1 MPSREHDVAA
11 VDDIPVDGMLGVKAG
26 KQDVLL
32 TRDRAAVYAVGGT
45 CPHAGGTLAE
55 GVRHDDH
62 VICPWHK
69 ASFCLRTGA
78 LLDPPAMDALPRF
91 ATRVAQGRVLVS
103 VPATPSRE
111 PSRTGDSR
119 CFVIVG
125 AGAAGASAAQMLREA
140 GFGGRIVMLD
150 RENRVP
156 YDRTILSKY
165 VLSGQLGGEKS
176 PLQTQEWY
184 RRHGIERRTA
194 NVVSVDPTARL
205 ITCADGTV
213 VTYDAALLA
222 VGGEPRRPPISGADR
237 RNVFLLRSRSDA
249 DAILAQAERS
259 CRAVILGSSFIG
271 MEVAASLRERGLE
284 VTVVGV
290 ESVPF
295 EQTLGASVG
304 RAWQR
309 LHERRG
315 VTFRTS
321 AKVTSFDGGAELT
334 GVTLDTGERIP
345 ADLALVGF
353 GVRSATGAISGLPC
367 NDDGSVNVDAQLRV
381 ADALYAAGDIA
392 RFPYRG
398 DGPAI
403 RVEHWR
409 VAQQHGRTAALAMLG
424 KPVRYDAV
432 PVFWTIQYLKR
443 LDYIGH
449 ASEWDE
455 IVLHGDPEKPE
466 LLAYYVKNGVVAA
479 AAGLGRDRD
488 TSALVAL
495 MSIQRDWTAE
505 ALGASPAALLGSQ
518 FASRSI
524 RAE

>member
-1 MPSREHDVAA
+1 
-11 VDDIPVDGMLGVKAG
+11 
-26 KQDVLL
+26 
-32 TRDRAAVYAVGGT
+32 
-45 CPHAGGTLAE
+45 
-55 GVRHDDH
+55 
-62 VICPWHK
+62 
-69 ASFCLRTGA
+69 
-78 LLDPPAMDALPRF
+78 
-91 ATRVAQGRVLVS
+91 
-103 VPATPSRE
+103 
-111 PSRTGDSR
+111 
-119 CFVIVG
+119 
-125 AGAAGASAAQMLREA
+125 
-140 GFGGRIVMLD
+140 MLD

-165 VLSGQLGGEKS
+165 VLSGQSGGEKS

-213 VTYDAALLA
+213 RDLRCRLAGGRRRADDVRQLLA
-222 VGGEPRRPPISGADR
+222 ADR

-259 CRAVILGSSFIG
+259 RRAVIVGSSFIG

-284 VTVVGV
+284 VTVVGM

-321 AKVTSFDGGAELT
+321 AKVTAFDGGADLN

-345 ADLALVGF
+345 ADLALVGL
-353 GVRSATGAISGLPC
+353 GIKPATDAISGLPC
-367 NDDGSVNVDAQLRV
+367 NDDGSLNVDAQLRV
-381 ADALYAAGDIA
+381 ADGLYAAGDIA

-449 ASEWDE
+449 ATEWDE
-455 IVLHGDPEKPE
+455 IVLHGDREKPE

-479 AAGLGRDRD
+479 AAGLERDRD

-495 MSIQRDWTAE
+495 MSTRRDWTAE
-505 ALGASPAALLGSQ
+505 ALGASPAALLGSHQ
-518 FASRSI
+518 EFASGDSSQDSYSRHDKLPLAALRHGLNCSSSI
-524 RAE
+524 

>member
-1 MPSREHDVAA
+1 MPSREYDVAA
-11 VDDIPVDGMLGVKAG
+11 VEDIPVDGMLGVKAG
-26 KQDVLL
+26 EQNVLL
-32 TRDRAAVYAVGGT
+32 TRDRATVYAVGGA
-45 CPHAGGTLAE
+45 CPHAGGPLAE
-55 GVRHDDH
+55 GVRHNDH

-78 LLDPPAMDALPRF
+78 RLDPPAMDALPRF
-91 ATRVAQGRVLVS
+91 AARVAHGRVLVS
-103 VPATPSRE
+103 VPATQSGE
-111 PSRTGDSR
+111 PPRASDSR

-125 AGAAGASAAQMLREA
+125 AGAAGASAAQTLREA
-140 GFGGRIVMLD
+140 GFGGRILMLD

-165 VLSGQLGGEKS
+165 VLSGQSGGEKS

-194 NVVSVDPTARL
+194 NVVSIDPTARL

-222 VGGEPRRPPISGADR
+222 VGGVPKRPPISGIDR
-237 RNVFLLRSRSDA
+237 RNIFLLRSRSDA

-259 CRAVILGSSFIG
+259 RRAVIVGSSFIG

-284 VTVVGV
+284 ATVVGM

-321 AKVTSFDGGAELT
+321 AKVTAFDGGVDLN

-345 ADLALVGF
+345 ADLALVGL
-353 GVRSATGAISGLPC
+353 GITPATDAISGLPC
-367 NDDGSVNVDAQLRV
+367 NDDGSMNVDAQLRV
-381 ADALYAAGDIA
+381 ADGLYAAGDIA

-449 ASEWDE
+449 ASEWDQ
-455 IVLHGDPEKPE
+455 IVMHGDPEKPE

-495 MSIQRDWTAE
+495 MSIRRDWTAE
-505 ALGASPAALLGSQ
+505 TLGASPAALLSSQ
-518 FASRSI
+518 
-524 RAE
+524 

>member
-1 MPSREHDVAA
+1 MPSHEHDVAA
-11 VDDIPVDGMLGVKAG
+11 VDDIPVNGMYGVKAG
-26 KQDVLL
+26 DQNVLL
-32 TRDRAAVYAVGGT
+32 TRDHAAVYAVGGT
-45 CPHAGGTLAE
+45 CPHAGGPLAE
-55 GVRHDDH
+55 GVRQNDQ

-69 ASFCLRTGA
+69 ATFCLRTGA

-91 ATRVAQGRVLVS
+91 ATRIARGRVLVS
-103 VPATPSRE
+103 VPATPSGE
-111 PSRTGDSR
+111 PPRTSDSR

-125 AGAAGASAAQMLREA
+125 AGAAGAAAAQTLREA
-140 GFGGRIVMLD
+140 GFGGRILMLD

-165 VLSGQLGGEKS
+165 VLSGQSGGEKS

-184 RRHGIERRTA
+184 RRHAIERRTA
-194 NVVSVDPTARL
+194 NVVSLDPAARL

-213 VTYDAALLA
+213 LTYDAALLA
-222 VGGEPRRPPISGADR
+222 VGGEPRRPPIPGADR

-259 CRAVILGSSFIG
+259 RRVVIVGSSFIG

-284 VTVVGV
+284 VTVVGM
-290 ESVPF
+290 EAVPF

-304 RAWQR
+304 QAWQK

-321 AKVTSFDGGAELT
+321 AKVTAFDGGAALT
-334 GVTLDTGERIP
+334 GVTLDTGEQIP
-345 ADLALVGF
+345 ADLALVGL
-353 GVRSATGAISGLPC
+353 GIKPASAAISGLPC
-367 NDDGSVNVDAQLRV
+367 NDDGSVNADAQLRV

-424 KPVRYDAV
+424 KPVQYDAV

-495 MSIQRDWTAE
+495 MSIRRDWTAE
-505 ALGASPAALLGSQ
+505 ALGASPAALLGS
-518 FASRSI
+518 
-524 RAE
+524 

>member
-1 MPSREHDVAA
+1 MPSCEHNVAA
-11 VDDIPVDGMLGVKAG
+11 FDDIPLDGMLGVKVG
-26 KQDVLL
+26 DESVLL

-45 CPHAGGTLAE
+45 CPHAGGKLAE
-55 GVRHDDH
+55 GVRDNDR

-91 ATRVAQGRVLVS
+91 ATRVAQGRVFVS
-103 VPATPSRE
+103 MSATKSGEPPSA
-111 PSRTGDSR
+111 SDSR

-125 AGAAGASAAQMLREA
+125 AGAAGASAAQALRET
-140 GFGGRIVMLD
+140 GFGGRILMLD
-150 RENRVP
+150 CENRVP

-165 VLSGQLGGEKS
+165 FLSGQSGGEKS

-194 NVVSVDPTARL
+194 IVVSVDPTARL
-205 ITCADGTV
+205 ITCADGSV

-222 VGGEPRRPPISGADR
+222 VGGEPRRPPIPGADR
-237 RNVFLLRSRSDA
+237 RNVFLLRSRADA

-259 CRAVILGSSFIG
+259 RRAVILGSSFIG

-284 VTVVGV
+284 VTVVGM

-295 EQTLGASVG
+295 ERTLGASVG
-304 RAWQR
+304 RAWQK

-321 AKVTSFDGGAELT
+321 AKVTAFDGEADLN
-334 GVTLDTGERIP
+334 GVTLDTGEQIP
-345 ADLALVGF
+345 ADLALVGL
-353 GVRSATGAISGLPC
+353 GVKPATDAISGLPC
-367 NDDGSVNVDAQLRV
+367 NDDGSVSVDAQLRV

-432 PVFWTIQYLKR
+432 PVFWTIQYMKR

-449 ASEWDE
+449 AAEWDE

-495 MSIQRDWTAE
+495 MSIRRDWTAE
-505 ALGASPAALLGSQ
+505 ALGASPAALLGG
-518 FASRSI
+518 A
-524 RAE
+524 RALPGIV